1 MKTGMYVRLVV
12 ALLCLTACSGRAPTV
27 DEITIVNPTEY
38 DVDVD
43 VTGPD
48 RDGWLPVGI
57 VGARSEK
64 VASGGRRSRGR
75 LDLPL
80 RALG

>member
-1 MKTGMYVRLVV
+1 MDR
-12 ALLCLTACSGRAPTV
+12 
-27 DEITIVNPTEY
+27 ITIVNPTEY

-48 RDGWLPVGI
+48 RDGWLPVAI

-64 VASGGRRSRGR
+64 VAQGVIDQGDLWIFRFVHWGDPVDERSYEEVVS
-75 LDLPL
+75 
-80 RALG
+80 